1 MKFNSSLTV
10 AVASAVLGL
19 TTFDVMPTQAA
30 TLTQDHVSL
39 QGLMFKKF
47 DSEIGTLN
55 QVTFNYKWEIKTVW
69 DLVDQYQFPCGASG
83 TDIKTGKFAECEV
96 GWDLHLLGLNGL
108 EGFSDETIGLVEISH
123 SGQKLNFGLEGS
135 FIPQNISLFVGNNNQ
150 RVGWLGGRES
160 YFSYYPQL
168 TPLVSHE
175 VIRKYTLTYEY
186 TPNSTESVPEP
197 TTNAGVVMSILGL
210 GMLLKKKKM
219 FSKVTLDK

>member
-1 MKFNSSLTV
+1 MKFNSSFTV

-19 TTFDVMPTQAA
+19 TTFDVMPTQGA
-30 TLTQDHVSL
+30 TLTQDYVSL

-69 DLVDQYQFPCGASG
+69 DLVDQEQLPCGASA

-96 GWDLHLLGLNGL
+96 RWDLHLLGLNGL

-135 FIPQNISLFVGNNNQ
+135 FIPQNISVFVGNNNQ

-160 YFSYYPQL
+160 KFWYYRQL

-175 VIRKYTLTYEY
+175 VITKYTLTYEY

-197 TTNAGVVMSILGL
+197 TTSAGAVMSILGL
-210 GMLLKKKKM
+210 GMFLKKKKM
-219 FSKVTLDK
+219 LSKVTLDK